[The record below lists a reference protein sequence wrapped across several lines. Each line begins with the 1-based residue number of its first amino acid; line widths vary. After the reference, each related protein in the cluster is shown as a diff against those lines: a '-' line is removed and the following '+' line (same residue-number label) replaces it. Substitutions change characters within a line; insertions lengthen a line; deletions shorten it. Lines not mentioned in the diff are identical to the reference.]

1 MICRVSG
8 GGPDGPEAGDGVD
21 GFAGLRWEPTRPVD
35 AFGWPGGRRSA
46 RILAVAD
53 VVAITVALVLIAAT
67 LVVGRPLGGVGL
79 LLGPG
84 ILLLI
89 VGQVCAIV
97 VMRARR
103 PPRTGRRYPREARR
117 QRSIGE
123 DLDRY
128 FGPLD
133 RRATRVVTGLC
144 VIGVLSFITGIFF
157 TFHGSP
163 LGPGGG
169 CAYRLSSHGVVTC
182 VSASAYRLAGA
193 AQQRMVAGIFLFFYA
208 MHCYAALAS
217 SGFARLAAPSDP
229 RP

>member
-1 MICRVSG
+1 MNG
-8 GGPDGPEAGDGVD
+8 GGPGGPDGGDSAD
-21 GFAGLRWEPTRPVD
+21 GFAGLRWQPTRPDD
-35 AFGWPGGRRSA
+35 APGWPGGQRSA
-46 RILAVAD
+46 RVLAVAD
-53 VVAITVALVLIAAT
+53 AIAIVVALVLIIAT
-67 LVVGRPLGGVGL
+67 VAIGRALGGVDL

-103 PPRTGRRYPREARR
+103 PPRTGRRHPRGIRR
-117 QRSIGE
+117 QRSIGQ
-123 DLDRY
+123 DLNRY
-128 FGPLD
+128 FGPAD
-133 RRATRVVTGLC
+133 PRATRVVAALC

-169 CAYRLSSHGVVTC
+169 CAYRLSSHGVVSC
-182 VSASAYRLAGA
+182 VSQTAYELAGA

-208 MHCYAALAS
+208 MHFYAALAS
-217 SGFARLAAPSDP
+217 SRSAQPTAPSGQGP
-229 RP
+229 